1 MKLIVGLLVWLMANV
16 AAVDYN
22 KYFAGYDGCFA
33 MLDLE
38 TGKWVRLN
46 EERCAERFSPCSTY
60 KIAKS
65 LMGLETGVVKNP
77 DDVIKWDG
85 VKRDWDPNKDLS
97 MRSAFQASSNWYFK
111 KVSSEVGL
119 EREKEF
125 VKKMHYGNADTN
137 HGGADFWVDGTLK
150 ISADE
155 ECEFMRD
162 FMDNK
167 LPFSEKNLATVKNIM
182 TMSDDGTHAFGGK
195 TGSGSDPK
203 TGDRNFNW
211 FVGYAKNG
219 SHRYVFA
226 TNVTAKGN
234 IKDRFT
240 AMNISKSILK
250 DLGAI

>member
-1 MKLIVGLLVWLMANV
+1 MANV
-16 AAVDYN
+16 ATVDYG
-22 KYFAGYDGCFA
+22 KYFSGYDGCFA
-33 MLDLE
+33 MLDVE

-85 VKRDWDPNKDLS
+85 VNRGWDPNKDLS
-97 MRSAFQASSNWYFK
+97 LRTAFQASSNWYFQK
-111 KVSSEVGL
+111 ISSQFGL
-119 EREKEF
+119 EKEKEY
-125 VKKMHYGNADTN
+125 VKKMHYGNGDTD
-137 HGGADFWVDGTLK
+137 GKDPMFWADGTLK

-162 FMDNK
+162 FMEGK
-167 LPFSEKNLATVKNIM
+167 LPFSEKSINTVKDIM
-182 TMSDDGTHAFGGK
+182 TMSKDETHAFGGK
-195 TGSGSDPK
+195 TGSASNPK
-203 TGDRNFNW
+203 TGKRDFNW

-219 SHRYVFA
+219 NKTYVFA
-226 TNVTAKGN
+226 TNITSKKGEVQ
-234 IKDRFT
+234 DRFT

-250 DLGAI
+250 DLGIM